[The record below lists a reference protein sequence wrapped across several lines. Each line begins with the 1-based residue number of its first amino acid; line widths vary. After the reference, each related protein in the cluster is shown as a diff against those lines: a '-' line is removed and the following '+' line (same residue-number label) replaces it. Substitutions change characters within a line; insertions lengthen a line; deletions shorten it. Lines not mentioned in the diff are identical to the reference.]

1 MSNFVKRVMS
11 IRILF
16 PLFVAV
22 ALSGCGGGGSNG
34 GGGTPP
40 TPVYITGTAAAGAPV
55 IGYVSVRDSSTNPQP
70 VLTNIPIEANGH
82 YSVEVTGLTPPYA
95 FLATGTVGGKSVS
108 LYSAA
113 TSADEG
119 NTINITP
126 FTDLIIRNIAASA
139 VDTYINNGGIA
150 GLTPAELDAQ
160 RVALTTQLAP
170 ALLAMGLSD
179 TIDLLRATFNADH
192 TDLDRFM
199 DVVKVS
205 TTATTATITNI
216 LDAANTLIV
225 DTAAGTYTGTL
236 GTGGLAPSGTPLEG
250 MLQTFD
256 AISAL
261 FATSLPSPTDP
272 NLLALFTNTFK
283 EDGLGLSAWL
293 TNVTTNPKLIG
304 VKFTNVVVDSVDTV
318 AGIAQVHA
326 TPVLVGGV
334 TLPDT
339 VGGAKSWQ
347 MKRVGSVWQIDG
359 NQRIAWVRV
368 ATEATKITC
377 NPTNPACS
385 AAPIYRTGLL
395 MFISN
400 AAGIAAAEV
409 TGPGLPAGGVRLEAQ
424 AGKESLRITTINPAC
439 GDCLGKGIW
448 GMADTDI
455 PAVLP
460 NSVYTVKLYD
470 NSSALLATYTEIVP
484 VAPVLNSALTTMAYP
499 ALSGL
504 VDLAG
509 SGASTQ
515 TLSWT
520 IPAGLRAYQ
529 VSVWVWS
536 DTTTEMLGVL
546 DNLSTNTALS
556 GTSSLVIGA
565 PGTGSWTNGMY
576 EIFAFDQYAGYV
588 IVDYN

>member
-22 ALSGCGGGGSNG
+22 ILSGCGGGGG
-34 GGGTPP
+34 GDGGGTPP

-139 VDTYINNGGIA
+139 VDTYINNGGIS
-150 GLTPAELDAQ
+150 GLTPTELDAQ

-205 TTATTATITNI
+205 TTPTTATITNI

-250 MLQTFD
+250 ILQTFD

-261 FATSLPSPTDP
+261 FATSLPSQTDP
-272 NLLALFTNTFK
+272 DLLALFSSDYMD
-283 EDGLGLSAWL
+283 DGMNRDIWLGFL
-293 TNVTTNPKLIG
+293 TGEPTIIG
-304 VKFTNVVVDSVDTV
+304 VKFTDFVLESVDMAT
-318 AGIAQVHA
+318 GIAEVHA
-326 TPVLVGGV
+326 TMLLANGVTEPEHQKSKQMKLVGGV
-334 TLPDT
+334 
-339 VGGAKSWQ
+339 WQ
-347 MKRVGSVWQIDG
+347 FYG
-359 NQRIAWVRV
+359 NQRIVWTRV
-368 ATEATKITC
+368 MTEARQDTC
-377 NPTNPACS
+377 NSANPACS
-385 AAPIYRTGLL
+385 MVPTYRTGLFL
-395 MFISN
+395 EIYDRST
-400 AAGIAAAEV
+400 AILGGAVV
-409 TGPGLPAGGVRLEAQ
+409 TGPGLPAGGVILAAQ
-424 AGKESLRITTINPAC
+424 AGSTTLSIVTPNPLC
-439 GDCLGKGIW
+439 PGCIGEQLWD
-448 GMADTDI
+448 MTDEKI
-455 PAVLP
+455 AEVLP
-460 NSVYTVKLYD
+460 DSVYTVNLYD
-470 NSSALLATYTEIVP
+470 NSVVPVLLATYTEVLP
-484 VAPVLNSALTTMAYP
+484 VAPALNTEVA
-499 ALSGL
+499 ALSYPSIDGM
-504 VDLAG
+504 VNLAG
-509 SGASTQ
+509 ITDT
-515 TLSWT
+515 TLTPAWT
-520 IPAGLRAYQ
+520 IPAGLRGKKIGVALFSAPDY
-529 VSVWVWS
+529 
-536 DTTTEMLGVL
+536 LGVRDEL
-546 DNLSTNTALS
+546 TFNTASS
-556 GTSSLVIGA
+556 GTSTLVITA
-565 PGTGSWTNGMY
+565 PATGSWTFGY
-576 EIFAFDQYAGYV
+576 YYIDARDQYNGRVGTIYW
-588 IVDYN
+588 